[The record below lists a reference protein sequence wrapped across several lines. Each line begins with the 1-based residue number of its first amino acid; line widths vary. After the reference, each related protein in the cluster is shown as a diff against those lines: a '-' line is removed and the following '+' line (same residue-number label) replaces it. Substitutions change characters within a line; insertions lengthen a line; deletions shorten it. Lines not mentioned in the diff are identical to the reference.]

1 MEFAHFILCSKQLYD
16 CLKEIPSLDN
26 KPCNLAC
33 DQNLY
38 DGLMEIPHLIINYVI
53 ERTLRL
59 NCHAKRHKVANGNW
73 KWTIAE

>member
-33 DQNLY
+33 NQNLY
-38 DGLMEIPHLIINYVI
+38 DGLMEILS
-53 ERTLRL
+53 L
-59 NCHAKRHKVANGNW
+59 NNKLCN
-73 KWTIAE
+73 